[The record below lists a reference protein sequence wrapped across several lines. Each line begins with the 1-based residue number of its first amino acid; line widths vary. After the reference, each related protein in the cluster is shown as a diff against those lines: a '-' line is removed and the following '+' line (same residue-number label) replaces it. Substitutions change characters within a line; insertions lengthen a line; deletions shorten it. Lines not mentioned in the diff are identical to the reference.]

1 MANCSCVN
9 DIEKYGANPVNVQ
22 WKIVRGDTA
31 TLTIDFLEVDET
43 TSFDTSDWTYKAT
56 AYDPQ
61 GNVLDNLE
69 VTATTGSV
77 TITADCTTT
86 ERWGTNLIARS
97 RIGSDDDLDT
107 VGGDSRF
114 ADLDRV
120 HEAAGETEVDL
131 LILTH
136 AL

>member
-9 DIEKYGANPVNVQ
+9 DVEKYGANPVNVQ

-31 TLTIDFLEVDET
+31 TLTVDFLEVDET

-61 GNVLDNLE
+61 GNVLDNLK
-69 VTATTGSV
+69 VSATTGSV

-86 ERWGTNLIARS
+86 ERWGTGYKAMVAELPFDLTVQIGNNLANPTIWTPVLGT
-97 RIGSDDDLDT
+97 ICVLGDVTPGGSL
-107 VGGDSRF
+107 
-114 ADLDRV
+114 
-120 HEAAGETEVDL
+120 
-131 LILTH
+131 
-136 AL
+136 

>member
-9 DIEKYGANPVNVQ
+9 DIEKYGANPVSIQ

-31 TLTIDFLEVDET
+31 SLTVDFLELDET

-77 TITADCTTT
+77 TITADCSTT
-86 ERWGTNLIARS
+86 ERWGVGYKTMVAELPFDLTVQIGNNLANPTIWTPVLGT
-97 RIGSDDDLDT
+97 ICVLGDVTPGGSL
-107 VGGDSRF
+107 
-114 ADLDRV
+114 
-120 HEAAGETEVDL
+120 
-131 LILTH
+131 
-136 AL
+136 

>member
-9 DIEKYGANPVNVQ
+9 DIEKYGANPVSIQ

-31 TLTIDFLEVDET
+31 TLTVDFLELDET

-77 TITADCTTT
+77 TITADCSTT
-86 ERWGTNLIARS
+86 ERWGVGYKTMVAELPFDLTVQIGNNLANPTIWTPVLGT
-97 RIGSDDDLDT
+97 ICVLGDVTPGGSL
-107 VGGDSRF
+107 
-114 ADLDRV
+114 
-120 HEAAGETEVDL
+120 
-131 LILTH
+131 
-136 AL
+136 

>member
-9 DIEKYGANPVNVQ
+9 DIEKYGANPVSIQ

-31 TLTIDFLEVDET
+31 TLTVDFLELDET

-77 TITADCTTT
+77 TITADCSIT
-86 ERWGTNLIARS
+86 ERWGVGYKTMVAELPFDLTVQIGNNLANPTIWTP
-97 RIGSDDDLDT
+97 ILGTICVLGDVTPGGSL
-107 VGGDSRF
+107 
-114 ADLDRV
+114 
-120 HEAAGETEVDL
+120 
-131 LILTH
+131 
-136 AL
+136 

>member
-9 DIEKYGANPVNVQ
+9 DIEKYGANPVSIQ

-31 TLTIDFLEVDET
+31 TLTVDFLELDEI

-77 TITADCTTT
+77 TITADCSTT
-86 ERWGTNLIARS
+86 ERWGVGYKTMVAELPFDLTVQIGNNLANPTIWTPVLGT
-97 RIGSDDDLDT
+97 ICVLGDVTPGGSL
-107 VGGDSRF
+107 
-114 ADLDRV
+114 
-120 HEAAGETEVDL
+120 
-131 LILTH
+131 
-136 AL
+136 

>member
-9 DIEKYGANPVNVQ
+9 DIEKYGANPVSIQ

-31 TLTIDFLEVDET
+31 TLTVDFLELDET
-43 TSFDTSDWTYKAT
+43 TSFDTSNWTYKAT

-77 TITADCTTT
+77 TITADCSTT
-86 ERWGTNLIARS
+86 ERWGVGYKTMVAELPFDLTVQIGNNLANPTIWTPVLGT
-97 RIGSDDDLDT
+97 ICVLGDVTPGGSL
-107 VGGDSRF
+107 
-114 ADLDRV
+114 
-120 HEAAGETEVDL
+120 
-131 LILTH
+131 
-136 AL
+136 